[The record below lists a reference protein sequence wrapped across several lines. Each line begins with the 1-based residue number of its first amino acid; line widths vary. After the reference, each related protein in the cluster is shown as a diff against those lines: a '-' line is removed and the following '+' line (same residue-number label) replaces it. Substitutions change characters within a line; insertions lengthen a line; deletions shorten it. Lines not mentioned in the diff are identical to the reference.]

1 MEFTPEQQSHI
12 DNLLAQSKSG
22 LYTEEDLTKRV
33 TSEVDRRVESGIQKG
48 LDTHKSKWE
57 TEFSERAKLTA
68 EELAQKELQ
77 AQLGELTARELAVKK
92 KANTLDAKDM
102 LSSASIPKSQYE
114 KFIGLLISD
123 DETVTKSNVENFI
136 NTFNETKVAI
146 EADIKKQYSQVTPPS
161 GGNADNPVTKET
173 FNQLGYADKLKLKAS
188 NPELFKQF
196 MDK

>member
-22 LYTEEDLTKRV
+22 LFTEEDLTKRV

-57 TEFSERAKLTA
+57 TEFSEKAKLTA
-68 EELAQKELQ
+68 EELAQKELETQ
-77 AQLGELTARELAVKK
+77 MRELSTRELEIKK
-92 KANTLDAKDM
+92 RANTLDAKDL

-114 KFIGLLISD
+114 KFIDLLISD

-136 NTFNETKVAI
+136 STFNETKVAI
-146 EADIKKQYSQVTPPS
+146 EADIKKQYSQVPPPS
-161 GGNADNPVTKET
+161 EGKGDNPVTKES
-173 FNQLGYADKLKLKAS
+173 FNQLGYADKLKLKAN

>member
-12 DNLLAQSKSG
+12 DNLLAQSKTG

-77 AQLGELTARELAVKK
+77 TQLGELTARELAVKK

-114 KFIGLLISD
+114 KFIDLLISD

-173 FNQLGYADKLKLKAS
+173 FNQLGYADKLKLKAN